1 MRRQEN
7 DMKRT
12 VRLLMIALLTACMM
26 GCSKD
31 DPEDTGKIDAD
42 KNVADPEGTVTL
54 SMRNDHDTTLDGFGI
69 GSDNNFDSTVDGM
82 YFFVDLGTV
91 KGLGN
96 VTIIPT
102 SGWARSVKVIPG
114 HGYVAAKLE
123 YHGIGYDYDNPKF
136 YRIYV
141 EDYIGEAITNGVIGF
156 NIKYQVPFAGAEVPI
171 SVENENIVLSKD
183 NPTVEV
189 KTTNKSFT
197 NFSIVNKSLAEVT
210 YIQDDVAQFI
220 KKGVRLSMPTNPDL
234 WPGED
239 TQGTIELK
247 TGNGDVTTIDVTIKG
262 VGDFIS
268 IPENKITLQ
277 PNETNIDNY
286 YNDPRVIEF
295 MTNIDRSQI
304 SVKTSVDWLKA
315 EVQSNTIVIKN
326 SCNTSLTKRKG
337 TITLSYK
344 NVSETIEVEQ
354 EGFAFIP
361 TFSDIEID
369 EYGTSGQYQHIYI
382 DSSKGYTLNC
392 NNFRYEVREGSEWCE
407 INNNSNGSNHYYL
420 HVNRNDSQESR
431 EAVVDVYY
439 RNLFSGFEETLYT
452 TFKVKQKGKE

>member
-1 MRRQEN
+1 
-7 DMKRT
+7 MKRT
-12 VRLLMIALLTACMM
+12 VKLLMIALLTACMM

-31 DPEDTGKIDAD
+31 DPEETGKIDAD

-54 SMRNDHDTTLDGFGI
+54 SMRNGDDTTLDGFGI
-69 GSDNNFDSTVDGM
+69 GSDNNFHCTENGTQ
-82 YFFVDLGTV
+82 YFFVDLGAV

-102 SGWARSVKVIPG
+102 SGWAKSVKVIPG
-114 HGYVAAKLE
+114 HGYVAAKIE
-123 YHGIGYDYDNPKF
+123 SVYGFGYDYSNPKF

-141 EDYIGEAITNGVIGF
+141 EDYIGEAVTNGVIGF
-156 NIKYQVPFAGAEVPI
+156 DIKYQVPFAGAEVPI
-171 SVENENIVLSKD
+171 SVGNENVVLSQE

-189 KTTNKSFT
+189 KTSNKSFT
-197 NFSIVNKSLAEVT
+197 NFSIVNKSLAEVNT
-210 YIQDDVAQFI
+210 IQDDVAQFI
-220 KKGVRLSMPTNPDL
+220 KTGVKISMPSDPNL
-234 WPGED
+234 WPKVD
-239 TQGTIELK
+239 TEGTIELK
-247 TGNGDVTTIDVTIKG
+247 TGNGDMTTINVTIKG

-277 PNETNIDNY
+277 PNETNYNNY

-304 SVKTSVDWLKA
+304 NVKTSADWLKA

-326 SCNTSLTKRKG
+326 SCNTSLSKRKG

-361 TFSDIEID
+361 TFSDIDVDANGIQ
-369 EYGTSGQYQHIYI
+369 QYQYIYI
-382 DSSKGYTLNC
+382 DSSKGSTLYC
-392 NNFRYEVREGSEWCE
+392 YYFRYVVREGSDWCW
-407 INNNSNGSNHYYL
+407 IKDQYNGEDYYYL
-420 HVNRNDSQESR
+420 HVNSNNTQESR

-439 RNLFSGFEETLYT
+439 RNLFSGFDETLYT

>member
-1 MRRQEN
+1 
-7 DMKRT
+7 
-12 VRLLMIALLTACMM
+12 MIALLTACMM

-54 SMRNDHDTTLDGFGI
+54 SMRNGDDTTLDGFGI
-69 GSDNNFDSTVDGM
+69 GSDNNFHRTDKYVK
-82 YFFVDLGTV
+82 YFFVDLGAV

-102 SGWARSVKVIPG
+102 SGWATSVKVIPG
-114 HGYVAAKLE
+114 HGYVAAQID
-123 YHGIGYDYDNPKF
+123 YVYGNYGNWYDFDNPKF

-141 EDYIGEAITNGVIGF
+141 EDYIGEAVTNGVIGF
-156 NIKYQVPFAGAEVPI
+156 DIKYQVPFAGAEVPI
-171 SVENENIVLSKD
+171 SVENENVVLSQEK
-183 NPTVEV
+183 PVVEV
-189 KTTNKSFT
+189 KTSNKSFT
-197 NFSIVNKSLAEVT
+197 NFSVINKSLAEVT
-210 YIQDDVAQFI
+210 SIQDDVAQFI
-220 KKGVRLSMPTNPDL
+220 KTGVRLSMPTSPDL

-247 TGNGDVTTIDVTIKG
+247 TANGDVTTINVTIKG

-277 PNETNIDNY
+277 PNETNYENY

-304 SVKTSVDWLKA
+304 NVKTSVDWLKA

-369 EYGTSGQYQHIYI
+369 ELGIDGQYQYIYI
-382 DSSKGYTLNC
+382 DSSKGSTLYC
-392 NNFRYEVREGSEWCE
+392 NYFRYEVREGSEWCE

-420 HVNRNDSQESR
+420 HVNRNDSAESR